1 MASRGVNMLENV
13 VRLDAKPKVTVLPV
27 LSEDFDQFLKKGMD
41 LIAPAVLR
49 QSHNVTMQDVEDDIR
64 GGGSVMWLVHLEDKL
79 VAAITTVVVKH
90 PQRRNLKIEF
100 VGGKRMRQWMNEA
113 LSLLRKLALDAGL
126 DAIEA
131 DGRKG
136 FEKYVDTSPFRPVY
150 THYEMELRNG
160 Y

>member
-1 MASRGVNMLENV
+1 MLDNV
-13 VRLDAKPKVTVLPV
+13 VRLTAKPKVTILPV
-27 LSEDFDQFLKKGMD
+27 LAEDFDKFVGKGMD

-64 GGGSVMWLVHLEDKL
+64 GGGSVMWLIQLEDKL
-79 VAAITTVVVKH
+79 VAAMTTVVVKH

-100 VGGKRMRQWMNEA
+100 IGGKRMRQWMDEA
-113 LSLLRKLALDAGL
+113 IDLLRKLALDAGL

-136 FEKYVDTSPFRPVY
+136 FEKYVDTSPFKAMY
-150 THYEMELRNG
+150 THYEMELK
-160 Y
+160 

>member
-1 MASRGVNMLENV
+1 MASRGVNMLDNV
-13 VRLDAKPKVTVLPV
+13 VRLDAKPKVTILPV
-27 LSEDFDQFLKKGMD
+27 LSEDFDQFVGIGMD

-64 GGGSVMWLVHLEDKL
+64 GGGSVMWLIHLEDKL
-79 VAAITTVVVKH
+79 VAAMTTVVVKH

-100 VGGKRMRQWMNEA
+100 VGGKRMRQWMGEA
-113 LSLLRKLALDAGL
+113 LSLMRKLALDAGL

-136 FEKYVDTSPFRPVY
+136 FEKYVDTSPFQAMY
-150 THYEMELRNG
+150 THYEMELR
-160 Y
+160 